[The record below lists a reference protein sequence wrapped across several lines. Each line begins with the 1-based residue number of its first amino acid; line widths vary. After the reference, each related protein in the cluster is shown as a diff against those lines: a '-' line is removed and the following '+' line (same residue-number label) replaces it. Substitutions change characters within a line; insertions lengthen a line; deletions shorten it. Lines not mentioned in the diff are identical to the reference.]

1 MLDQAP
7 VTPFLKWA
15 GGKRWLVRDHF
26 DFFELAET
34 SRYIEPFIGS
44 AAVFFAVAP
53 KVALLNDAN
62 TELIET
68 YRTIRTSS
76 KEVAEKLRRHHG
88 AHSEEYFYSVRAS
101 RPTSPSGRAAR
112 FIYLNRTCFNGLY
125 RVNRKGEFN
134 VPIGTKTDVILS
146 TDDFEAVARVLR
158 GAELSAGD
166 FEVVIDKAGS
176 GDFVFADPPYT
187 VKHNMNG
194 FIKYNERLFSWED
207 QERLKEA
214 LSRAANRGASILL
227 TNADHSSIRQLYKG
241 CKIRTLERTSV
252 MASESWRRRTTT
264 EVLIS
269 F

>member
-1 MLDQAP
+1 MLNQAS

-26 DFFELAET
+26 DLFESMET
-34 SRYIEPFIGS
+34 LRYIEPFLGS
-44 AAVFFAVAP
+44 AAVFFALAP

-62 TELIET
+62 SDLIET
-68 YRTIRTSS
+68 YRTIRMSS
-76 KEVAEKLRRHHG
+76 KEVEAKLRRHHSS
-88 AHSEEYFYSVRAS
+88 HSEEYFYAMRAS

-134 VPIGTKTDVILS
+134 VPIGTKTDVVLS
-146 TDDFEAVARVLR
+146 TDDFDAIARALR
-158 GAELSAGD
+158 DVELTASD
-166 FEVVIDKAGS
+166 FEVVIDKACS
-176 GDFVFADPPYT
+176 GDFVFVDPPYT
-187 VKHNMNG
+187 VKHNING

-214 LSRAANRGASILL
+214 LFRAANRGASILL
-227 TNADHSSIRQLYKG
+227 TNADHSSIRQLYKD
-241 CKIRTLERTSV
+241 CKIRTLERSSV

-264 EVLIS
+264 EVLIY

>member
-1 MLDQAP
+1 MIDQVS

-26 DFFELAET
+26 DLFESMGA
-34 SRYIEPFIGS
+34 SRYIEPFLGS
-44 AAVFFAVAP
+44 AAVFFALAP

-62 TELIET
+62 SDLIET
-68 YRTIRTSS
+68 YRTIQTSS
-76 KEVAEKLRRHHG
+76 KDVEEKLRRHHA
-88 AHSEEYFYSVRAS
+88 AHSEEYFYAVRAS
-101 RPTSPSGRAAR
+101 RPTSSSGRAAR

-125 RVNRKGEFN
+125 RVNKKGDFN

-146 TDDFEAVARVLR
+146 TDDFAAVARALHGV
-158 GAELSAGD
+158 ELTAGD
-166 FEVVIDKAGS
+166 FEAVIDRACS

-187 VKHNMNG
+187 VKHNTNG

-214 LSRAANRGASILL
+214 LFRAANRGVSILL

-241 CKIRTLERTSV
+241 CKIRTLERSSV